1 VEPLSLTKESYE
13 LIFRHGQKTER
24 YNCLSSFTEEQF
36 GCILPLHLLSTISL
50 MFLSRYFETKVE
62 HFAPYLL
69 KDGLVQKVT
78 KFENNLPDAE
88 EVSS

>member
-1 VEPLSLTKESYE
+1 
-13 LIFRHGQKTER
+13 
-24 YNCLSSFTEEQF
+24 
-36 GCILPLHLLSTISL
+36 
-50 MFLSRYFETKVE
+50 MFFARYFETKVE

>member
-1 VEPLSLTKESYE
+1 MSQRQSQFTRKSNFFNRGEGGIGGLL
-13 LIFRHGQKTER
+13 
-24 YNCLSSFTEEQF
+24 YNFFCW
-36 GCILPLHLLSTISL
+36 TISL
-50 MFLSRYFETKVE
+50 LFLSRYFETKVE

>member
-1 VEPLSLTKESYE
+1 MSQRQSQSTGNSLF
-13 LIFRHGQKTER
+13 LIGEGVWDW
-24 YNCLSSFTEEQF
+24 SFYSF
-36 GCILPLHLLSTISL
+36 FCYPISL
-50 MFLSRYFETKVE
+50 MFFARYFETKVE